1 MTVVIDGELLARV
14 DRSSPLYRTLVSA
27 NARLK
32 TKDPFIWGESAALEA
47 ATRLNWVDLPTT
59 SLNLI
64 PQLEEIEAKFG
75 KGNQLIL
82 CGMGGSSLAPE
93 VLAATYGK
101 KIFILDSTDPN
112 YLSHA
117 LRNNLKQTIVLVSS
131 KSGST
136 IETSS
141 QRSFFENQF
150 IAAGLDPKEHMIFCT
165 DPDSPLDVDAKKN
178 GFQVVN
184 ADPNVGGRFSALS
197 AFGLVPAAILGI
209 EINELLI
216 SARQTL
222 GQLFEEF
229 NPAIDLAY
237 LIATQTEQYLAF
249 TDSLTMPG
257 LSDWIE
263 QLIAESTGKEGTG
276 RLPVVIET
284 NHATI
289 GSDQIRIGFENSG
302 DLQVRGN
309 LASQFIFWEWT
320 TALLGAALKIDPF
333 NQPNVTEAKEQT
345 GRLLAE
351 WNGVIPE
358 FKSNAIDGEIEIF
371 GEMDSALDEL
381 RKIIESIP
389 ANGYLAITAYLDR
402 VDDLEI
408 YKLREVLAKKSGRPV
423 TFGWGPRFLHSTG
436 QFHKGGQPN
445 GSFLQLTGEVETD
458 FGIPNQKY
466 TFKAL
471 LMAQALG
478 DARALKERNYPVSR
492 LHFRDR
498 KVAIAQLIE
507 LAKKL

>member
-1 MTVVIDGELLARV
+1 MTIEIDGELLAKV
-14 DRSSPLYRTLVSA
+14 DRSAPLYRTLVSA
-27 NARLK
+27 NAKLK
-32 TKDPFIWGESAALEA
+32 TKDPFIWGESAAPEA
-47 ATRLNWVDLPTT
+47 AVRLNWVDLPTT
-59 SLNLI
+59 SLDLI
-64 PQLEEIEAKFG
+64 PELEKIEAKFG
-75 KGNQLIL
+75 KSNQLIL

-93 VLAATYGK
+93 VLAATYEK

-117 LRNNLKQTIVLVSS
+117 LNNDLKKTIVLVSS

-150 IAAGLDPKEHMIFCT
+150 MAAGLDPKEHMIFCT
-165 DPDSPLDVDAKKN
+165 DPNSPLDVDARKN

-209 EINELLI
+209 EIDELLNG
-216 SARQTL
+216 ARQTL

-229 NPAIDLAY
+229 NSAIDLAY
-237 LIATQTEQYLAF
+237 LIATQCEQYLAF
-249 TDSLTMPG
+249 TDSNTMPG

-276 RLPVVIET
+276 RLPVVIESSD
-284 NHATI
+284 ATI
-289 GSDQIRIGFENSG
+289 GSSQIRIGFENSG
-302 DLQVRGN
+302 DLQIRGD
-309 LASQFIFWEWT
+309 LGSQFIFWEWT

-345 GRLLAE
+345 GKLLAE
-351 WNGVIPE
+351 WNGVIPN
-358 FKSNAIDGEIEIF
+358 FKPKAIDGEIEIF
-371 GEMDSALDEL
+371 GDKDFALDEL
-381 RKIIESIP
+381 RQIIDSIP
-389 ANGYLAITAYLDR
+389 TTGYLAITAYLDR
-402 VDDLEI
+402 IEDLDI
-408 YKLREVLAKKSGRPV
+408 FKLREILAKKSGRPV

-445 GSFLQLTGEVETD
+445 GSFLQLTGEVEND
-458 FGIPNQKY
+458 FEIPKQKY
-466 TFKAL
+466 GFKAL

-492 LHFRDR
+492 LHFRNR
-498 KVAIAQLIE
+498 KIAIAQLIE
-507 LAKKL
+507 VANKL